1 MRKNLSNFSIKNFM
15 KTPIALNSFMKKI
28 LLFSLIFLVGCSSTT
43 FIYNRIDFLLP
54 WYLESYVDLNQE
66 QRQKLNELLEPFFE
80 WHREEE
86 LPKYV
91 KIIEDF
97 ESILDEKIDLASIEA
112 ITYEVEQ
119 SWFRL
124 EDNMIAWVIPMTRE
138 LSNEQIAEF
147 LQTMQSKTAQNE
159 NKYLSRNLQ
168 TYQNDNYKRIRKNLR
183 RFLGGMNKD
192 QLDLI
197 DIASK
202 EMIRVDGQW
211 IDNRK
216 ALIENLK
223 LILKRGDGWELDLE
237 NITHRDDKVASNY
250 RRTYSH
256 NIEVNE
262 RLFVEILNSRTE
274 KQDKK
279 LRSQLLRYKTDIKTL
294 IAQN

>member
-1 MRKNLSNFSIKNFM
+1 M
-15 KTPIALNSFMKKI
+15 KTQIVLNSFIKKI

-97 ESILDEKIDLASIEA
+97 ESILDEKIELASIEA
-112 ITYEVEQ
+112 ITHEVEQ

-138 LSNEQIAEF
+138 LSNEQITEF
-147 LQTMQSKTAQNE
+147 LQTMQTKTAQNE

-168 TYQNDNYKRIRKNLR
+168 TYQNDNYKRVRKNLR
-183 RFLGGMNKD
+183 RFIGGMNKD

-216 ALIENLK
+216 ALIDNLK
-223 LILKRGDGWELDLE
+223 VILKRGDGWELDLE

-256 NIEVNE
+256 NIAVNE

>member
-1 MRKNLSNFSIKNFM
+1 M
-15 KTPIALNSFMKKI
+15 PIILNSFMKKI

-97 ESILDEKIDLASIEA
+97 ESILDEKIELASIEA
-112 ITYEVEQ
+112 ITHEVEQ

-138 LSNEQIAEF
+138 LSNEQITEF
-147 LQTMQSKTAQNE
+147 LQTMQTKTAQNE

-183 RFLGGMNKD
+183 RFIGGMNKD

-223 LILKRGDGWELDLE
+223 VILKRGDGWELDLE

-256 NIEVNE
+256 NIAVNE

>member
-1 MRKNLSNFSIKNFM
+1 MLMI
-15 KTPIALNSFMKKI
+15 LNSFMKKI

-97 ESILDEKIDLASIEA
+97 ESILDEKIELASIEA
-112 ITYEVEQ
+112 ITHEVEQ

-138 LSNEQIAEF
+138 LSDEQITEF

-223 LILKRGDGWELDLE
+223 VILKRGDGWELDLE

-256 NIEVNE
+256 NIAVNE

>member
-1 MRKNLSNFSIKNFM
+1 M

-97 ESILDEKIDLASIEA
+97 ESILDEKIELASIEA
-112 ITYEVEQ
+112 ITHEVEQ

-138 LSNEQIAEF
+138 LSDEQITEF

-183 RFLGGMNKD
+183 RFIGGMNKD

-223 LILKRGDGWELDLE
+223 VILKRGDGWELSLQ

-256 NIEVNE
+256 NIAVNE

>member
-1 MRKNLSNFSIKNFM
+1 M
-15 KTPIALNSFMKKI
+15 KTQIVLNSFIKKI

-97 ESILDEKIDLASIEA
+97 ESILDEKIELASIEA
-112 ITYEVEQ
+112 ITHEVEQ

-138 LSNEQIAEF
+138 LSNEQITEF
-147 LQTMQSKTAQNE
+147 LQTMQAKTAQNE

-183 RFLGGMNKD
+183 RFIGGMNKD

>member
-1 MRKNLSNFSIKNFM
+1 M
-15 KTPIALNSFMKKI
+15 KTPIVLNSFMKKI

-97 ESILDEKIDLASIEA
+97 ESILDEKIELASIEA
-112 ITYEVEQ
+112 ITHEVEQ

-138 LSNEQIAEF
+138 LSNEQITEF
-147 LQTMQSKTAQNE
+147 LQTMQTKTAQNE

-183 RFLGGMNKD
+183 RFIGGMNKD

-223 LILKRGDGWELDLE
+223 VILKRGEGWELSLQ

-256 NIEVNE
+256 NIAVNE

>member
-1 MRKNLSNFSIKNFM
+1 M

-97 ESILDEKIDLASIEA
+97 ESILDEKIELASIEA
-112 ITYEVEQ
+112 ITHEVEQ

-138 LSNEQIAEF
+138 LSNEQITEF
-147 LQTMQSKTAQNE
+147 LQTMQTKTAQNE

-183 RFLGGMNKD
+183 RFIGGMNKD

-223 LILKRGDGWELDLE
+223 VILKRGEGWELDLE

-256 NIEVNE
+256 NIAVNE

>member
-1 MRKNLSNFSIKNFM
+1 M
-15 KTPIALNSFMKKI
+15 KTPIVLNSFMKKI

-97 ESILDEKIDLASIEA
+97 ESILDEKIELASIEA
-112 ITYEVEQ
+112 ITHEVEQ

-138 LSNEQIAEF
+138 LSNEQITEF
-147 LQTMQSKTAQNE
+147 LQTMQTKTTQNE

-183 RFLGGMNKD
+183 RFIGGMNKD

-216 ALIENLK
+216 ALIDNLK
-223 LILKRGDGWELDLE
+223 VILKRGDGWELDLE

-256 NIEVNE
+256 NIAVNE

>member
-1 MRKNLSNFSIKNFM
+1 M
-15 KTPIALNSFMKKI
+15 KTQIVLNSFIKKI

-97 ESILDEKIDLASIEA
+97 ESILDEKIELTSIKA
-112 ITYEVEQ
+112 ITHEVEQ

-138 LSNEQIAEF
+138 LSNEQITDF
-147 LQTMQSKTAQNE
+147 LKTMQTKTTQNE

-183 RFLGGMNKD
+183 RFIGGMNKD

-256 NIEVNE
+256 NIAVNE

>member
-1 MRKNLSNFSIKNFM
+1 M
-15 KTPIALNSFMKKI
+15 KTQIVLNSFIKKI

-97 ESILDEKIDLASIEA
+97 ESILDEKIELASIEA
-112 ITYEVEQ
+112 ITHEVEQ

-138 LSNEQIAEF
+138 LSNEQITEF
-147 LQTMQSKTAQNE
+147 LQTMQTKTAQNE

-223 LILKRGDGWELDLE
+223 VILKRGEGWELDLE

-256 NIEVNE
+256 NIAVNE

>member
-1 MRKNLSNFSIKNFM
+1 MKMPIVLNL
-15 KTPIALNSFMKKI
+15 FMKKI

-97 ESILDEKIDLASIEA
+97 ESILDEKIELASIEA
-112 ITYEVEQ
+112 ITHEVEQ

-138 LSNEQIAEF
+138 LSNEQITEF
-147 LQTMQSKTAQNE
+147 LQTMQTKTAQNE

-183 RFLGGMNKD
+183 RFIGGMNKD

-223 LILKRGDGWELDLE
+223 VILKRGDGWELDLE

-256 NIEVNE
+256 NIAVNE

>member
-1 MRKNLSNFSIKNFM
+1 MLMI
-15 KTPIALNSFMKKI
+15 LNSFMKKI

-97 ESILDEKIDLASIEA
+97 ESILDEKIELASIEA
-112 ITYEVEQ
+112 ITHEVEQ

-138 LSNEQIAEF
+138 LSNEQITDF
-147 LQTMQSKTAQNE
+147 LKTMQTKTTQNE

-183 RFLGGMNKD
+183 RFIGGMNKD

-216 ALIENLK
+216 ALIDNLK
-223 LILKRGDGWELDLE
+223 VILKRGDGWELDLE

-256 NIEVNE
+256 NIAVNE

>member
-1 MRKNLSNFSIKNFM
+1 M

-86 LPKYV
+86 LHKYV

-97 ESILDEKIDLASIEA
+97 ESILDEKIELASIEA
-112 ITYEVEQ
+112 ITHEVEQ

-138 LSNEQIAEF
+138 LSNEQITEF
-147 LQTMQSKTAQNE
+147 LQTMQTKTAQNE

-183 RFLGGMNKD
+183 RFIGGMNKD

-223 LILKRGDGWELDLE
+223 VILKRGDGWELDLE

-256 NIEVNE
+256 NIAVNE

>member
-1 MRKNLSNFSIKNFM
+1 M
-15 KTPIALNSFMKKI
+15 KMPIVLNSFMKKI

-97 ESILDEKIDLASIEA
+97 ESILDEKIELASIEA
-112 ITYEVEQ
+112 ITHEVEQ

-138 LSNEQIAEF
+138 LSNEQITEF
-147 LQTMQSKTAQNE
+147 LQTMQTKTAQNE

-183 RFLGGMNKD
+183 RFIGGMNKD

-223 LILKRGDGWELDLE
+223 VILKRGDGWELDLE

-256 NIEVNE
+256 NIAVNE

>member
-1 MRKNLSNFSIKNFM
+1 M

-97 ESILDEKIDLASIEA
+97 ESILDEKIELASIEA
-112 ITYEVEQ
+112 ITHEVEQ

-138 LSNEQIAEF
+138 LSNEQITEF
-147 LQTMQSKTAQNE
+147 LQTMQTKTAQNE

-183 RFLGGMNKD
+183 RFIGGMNKD

-256 NIEVNE
+256 NIAVNE

>member
-1 MRKNLSNFSIKNFM
+1 MPIIRNLY
-15 KTPIALNSFMKKI
+15 MKKI

-97 ESILDEKIDLASIEA
+97 ESILDEKIELASIEA
-112 ITYEVEQ
+112 ITHEVEQ

-138 LSNEQIAEF
+138 LSNEQITEF
-147 LQTMQSKTAQNE
+147 LQTMQTKTAQNE

-183 RFLGGMNKD
+183 RFIGGMNKD

-223 LILKRGDGWELDLE
+223 VILKRGDGWELDLE

-256 NIEVNE
+256 NIAVNE

>member
-1 MRKNLSNFSIKNFM
+1 M
-15 KTPIALNSFMKKI
+15 KTQIVLNSFIKKI

-97 ESILDEKIDLASIEA
+97 ESILDEKIELASIEA
-112 ITYEVEQ
+112 ITHEVEQ

-138 LSNEQIAEF
+138 LSNEQITEF
-147 LQTMQSKTAQNE
+147 LQTMQTKTAQNE

-183 RFLGGMNKD
+183 RFIGGMNKD

>member
-1 MRKNLSNFSIKNFM
+1 M
-15 KTPIALNSFMKKI
+15 KTPIVLNSFIKKI

-97 ESILDEKIDLASIEA
+97 ESILDEKIELASIEA
-112 ITYEVEQ
+112 ITHEVEQ

-138 LSNEQIAEF
+138 LSNEQITEF
-147 LQTMQSKTAQNE
+147 LQTMQTKTAQNE

-183 RFLGGMNKD
+183 RFIGGMNKD

-223 LILKRGDGWELDLE
+223 VILKRGDGWELSLE

-256 NIEVNE
+256 NIAVNE